1 MQLDKSALSP
11 MQRGRLDK
19 SLAVQYRFNSVG
31 IMTLGEYVTQTDFD
45 RKTDE
50 VKYHARHKRQGE
62 YKILKNPRHVYTLW
76 DGDAGID
83 VPKIVYN
90 LAELPETIKDPG
102 PPRGYAQRQKPGM
115 VHLRW

>member
-1 MQLDKSALSP
+1 MKIDKSAMSP

-19 SLAVQYRFNSVG
+19 ALAVPYRFFNVG
-31 IMTLGEYVTQTDFD
+31 IMTMGEYVTQTDFD

-62 YKILKNPRHVYTLW
+62 YKTLKNPRHMYTLW
-76 DGDAGID
+76 GGDAGID
-83 VPKIVYN
+83 VPKILYD
-90 LAELPETIKDPG
+90 LAALPETIKDNG
-102 PPRGYAQRQKPGM
+102 PPRGYAQRQRPGM

>member
-1 MQLDKSALSP
+1 MKLNKSTLSP

-19 SLAVQYRFNSVG
+19 SLDVQYRFYSVG
-31 IMTLGEYVTQTDFD
+31 VMTLGEYVTQTDFD

-50 VKYHARHKRQGE
+50 VKYHARHKRHGE

-76 DGDAGID
+76 AGDVGID

-90 LAELPETIKDPG
+90 LADLPETVKDPG
-102 PPRGYAQRQKPGM
+102 PPRGYGQRQGM